1 MELIMKT
8 NVGGIDKILRVVVGI
23 ALIAMA
29 ALGVVGAWGWI
40 GVVPL
45 LTGLFR
51 RLPGL
56 LAARHEHLPDQE
68 GGLGSTAASQLRAA
82 AGSRFLFQAIA
93 LTRRI

>member
-1 MELIMKT
+1 MEPIMKT

-45 LTGLFR
+45 LTGLFGVC
-51 RLPGL
+51 PAYSL
-56 LAARHEHLPDQE
+56 LGMNTCPIRKE
-68 GGLGSTAASQLRAA
+68 G
-82 AGSRFLFQAIA
+82 
-93 LTRRI
+93 